1 MSKKCKKFLS
11 ALICAVFMVM
21 SIASINIDADNVAK
35 DCDFLP
41 TPVNKTQTLNFKLT
55 DIETFK
61 PISGATIRGTSTLFF
76 KQPNGINCIF
86 ESNHIFSID
95 LTTDANGV
103 ASIPII
109 NEFHSDQDYVVI
121 EVNCN
126 SSLYYYRT
134 FGSRL
139 SYGDASQDI
148 ILGLQ
153 SKNINP

>member
-1 MSKKCKKFLS
+1 MSKKYKKTLS
-11 ALICAVFMVM
+11 ALVCAVFMVM
-21 SIASINIDADNVAK
+21 SIASINLDADDVAK

-86 ESNHIFSID
+86 ESNDIVSID

-103 ASIPII
+103 ASLPII

-121 EVNCN
+121 QVNCY
-126 SSLYYYRT
+126 SSLYYDRT

-139 SYGDASQDI
+139 SYGEGSQDL
-148 ILGLQ
+148 ILGLET
-153 SKNINP
+153 KNINP